1 MKEPKLIQLYDGK
14 YSVKNNN
21 GILEVYRHG
30 ERCPEKE
37 KQLIGDGFVLSLVQ
51 QIEKMKELGKD
62 AANYTREKLN
72 HYNTT
77 PDEWEQFYWLNEWC
91 LNDNEASKNEINDG
105 V

>member
-30 ERCPEKE
+30 ERWPEKE

-72 HYNTT
+72 HYNAT